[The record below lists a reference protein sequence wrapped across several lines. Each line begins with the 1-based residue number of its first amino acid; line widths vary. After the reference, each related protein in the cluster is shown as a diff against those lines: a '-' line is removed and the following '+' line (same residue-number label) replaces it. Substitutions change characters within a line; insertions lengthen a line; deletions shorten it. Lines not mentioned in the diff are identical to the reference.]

1 MSQQNQ
7 PNHNHK
13 QKPLKSQKDKLN
25 SYARFSGIVIQMVA
39 IICVGTFIGV
49 KLDERYPN
57 KNNLYTLFFTLG
69 FVIASI
75 VFVIRRIIA
84 ASKDDN

>member
-1 MSQQNQ
+1 MNQQNQ
-7 PNHNHK
+7 SNQN
-13 QKPLKSQKDKLN
+13 QPLNDSKDRFN

-57 KNNLYTLFFTLG
+57 ENNLYTLFFTLG

-84 ASKDDN
+84 TSKNN